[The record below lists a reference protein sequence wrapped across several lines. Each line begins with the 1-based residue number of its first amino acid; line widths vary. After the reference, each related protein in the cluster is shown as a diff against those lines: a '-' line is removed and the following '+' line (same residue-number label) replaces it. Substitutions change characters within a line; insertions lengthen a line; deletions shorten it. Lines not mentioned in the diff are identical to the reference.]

1 MVDNKFVHRS
11 QVSSVLTTFFF
22 LLPQAI
28 SDLFVCLIT
37 MPLTVVRLVELPS
50 WHYGD
55 TACVLSSLAE
65 GVNLVVSSL
74 TACAI
79 AIDRLFMVL
88 RRTPGQNDEKASCY
102 NVAEALS
109 SYGGGGSA
117 VYLQVCDVQ

>member
-1 MVDNKFVHRS
+1 MADNKFVHRS
-11 QVSSVLTTFFF
+11 QVSSQRLFFF

-79 AIDRLFMVL
+79 ATDRLFMVL
-88 RRTPGQNDEKASCY
+88 RKTPGQNDEKASC
-102 NVAEALS
+102 NKCRTV
-109 SYGGGGSA
+109 
-117 VYLQVCDVQ
+117 V